1 MTQTK
6 INNPSTEIE
15 LLAKKLL
22 GEREFRLALHL
33 AGLME
38 RPDYRATYLIRQII
52 PVYHK
57 NRQTLEPRGV
67 YRLLYYVDTYS
78 TGGHKRRLVRF
89 FIHMMCNHIEECLEA
104 LYGNVIPRPW
114 GQPMGRLVIELNR
127 NDVIPDEL
135 AEQLSAFN
143 KVVFVPAKHFVNREN
158 LPRSIDKRTFGV
170 LDGTLTFV
178 MMRKLS
184 IQLFEIMRGHGI
196 ILPEGWKDFDDRWL
210 SWNEKVDSETALGD
224 SVM

>member
-1 MTQTK
+1 
-6 INNPSTEIE
+6 
-15 LLAKKLL
+15 
-22 GEREFRLALHL
+22 
-33 AGLME
+33 ME
-38 RPDYRATYLIRQII
+38 KPDYRATYLIRQII

-78 TGGHKRRLVRF
+78 TGGHNRKYVRF

-104 LYGNVIPRPW
+104 LYGNVTPRPW
-114 GQPMGRLVIELNR
+114 GQPMGRLVVDLN
-127 NDVIPDEL
+127 DKGVITDEL
-135 AEQLSAFN
+135 AEHLSAFN

-170 LDGTLTFV
+170 LDGALTFV

-184 IQLFEIMRGHGI
+184 IQLFEIMRKHAV
-196 ILPEGWKDFDDRWL
+196 ILPEGWKEFDDRWL
-210 SWNEKVDSETALGD
+210 TWNEKRDRETALGD